1 MGKIASMDDWR
12 ALSRNLRERGLAFA
26 RFVWHRFVDEQCFA
40 AAGTLSFTTVFALVP
55 LTTAVFGVLAAFPVF
70 QQWSDAL
77 SDFVFANFVPASA
90 KAVQAWL
97 LDFAG
102 NAKRLTT
109 AGALALLVSALLMM
123 ASVEESF
130 NRIFRAPPRRRRLA
144 RFVVYWTVLT
154 LGPILIAASL
164 GLSSF
169 LLALPGLDVA
179 QHEWHLG
186 ERALRGLPYLVTWGA
201 LALAYLVVPN
211 APVRLRHA
219 AVGGLLASLLFE
231 ATKQGFTQYLAQAS
245 YEQVYGVLAAVP
257 IFLVWI
263 YLSWVVVLVGASITA
278 SLSAFRYV
286 PREQAVTPG
295 LEFAA
300 MLRVY
305 GRIATASRAGDPPT
319 RDALAAAE
327 PSLSDGQLDRFIA
340 ELSAARCIQRSEL
353 GTFSL
358 LRDPAGVTLGEL
370 FAGGPYRWPDAGEL
384 GRLRALARPDD
395 AALLAVV
402 ADGAAAQAAVL
413 ARPAGGVL
421 PA

>member
-1 MGKIASMDDWR
+1 MGKIAPMDDWG
-12 ALSRNLRERGLAFA
+12 ALSRNLRERALAFA

-90 KAVQAWL
+90 QAVQAWL

-102 NAKRLTT
+102 NAQRLTT

-130 NRIFRAPPRRRRLA
+130 NRIFRAPARKRRLA

-164 GLSSF
+164 GLSSY
-169 LLALPGLDVA
+169 LLALPGLDA
-179 QHEWHLG
+179 APDEWHLG
-186 ERALRGLPYLVTWGA
+186 ERALRMLPYLVTWGA

-211 APVRLRHA
+211 APVRFRHA
-219 AVGGLLASLLFE
+219 AIGGLLASLLFE
-231 ATKQGFTQYLAQAS
+231 ATKQGFAQYLAQAS

-286 PREQAVTPG
+286 PREHAVTPG

-300 MLRVY
+300 LLRVY
-305 GRIATASRAGDPPT
+305 GRIAAASRAGEPPT

-340 ELSAARCIQRSEL
+340 ELTLARCVHRSEL

-358 LRDPAGVTLGEL
+358 LRDPAGVALAEL
-370 FAGGPYRWPDAGEL
+370 FAGGPYRWPEDDEL
-384 GRLRALARPDD
+384 ARLRALSRPED
-395 AALLAVV
+395 AAVLALA
-402 ADGAAAQAAVL
+402 ADGAAAQGAVL
-413 ARPAGGVL
+413 ARPAASVL

>member
-1 MGKIASMDDWR
+1 MDDWR
-12 ALSRNLRERGLAFA
+12 ALSRNLRERALAFA
-26 RFVWHRFVDEQCFA
+26 RFVWHRFDDEQCFS

-55 LTTAVFGVLAAFPVF
+55 LTTAVFGILAAFPVF

-77 SDFVFANFVPASA
+77 SDFVFANFVPAAA
-90 KAVQAWL
+90 KAMQAYL

-102 NAKRLTT
+102 NAQRLTT
-109 AGALALLVSALLMM
+109 AGAIALLVSALLMM

-130 NRIFRAPPRRRRLA
+130 NRIFRAPARKRRLA

-164 GLSSF
+164 GVSSY
-169 LLALPGLDVA
+169 LLALPGLDGRA
-179 QHEWHLG
+179 DAWHLG
-186 ERALRGLPYLVTWGA
+186 ERLLRLLPYLVTWGA

-211 APVRLRHA
+211 APVRFRHA
-219 AVGGLLASLLFE
+219 AFGGLLASLLFE
-231 ATKQGFTQYLAQAS
+231 ATKQGFAQYLAQAS

-286 PREQAVTPG
+286 PRDQAVTPG
-295 LEFAA
+295 LEFGAL
-300 MLRVY
+300 LRIY
-305 GRIATASRAGDPPT
+305 GRIASASRAGEPPT
-319 RDALAAAE
+319 RNALAAAE
-327 PSLSDGQLDRFIA
+327 PALSDGQLDRFLA
-340 ELSAARCIQRSEL
+340 ELGHARCIHRSEL

-358 LRDPAGVTLGEL
+358 LRDPGGVPLAEL
-370 FAGGPYRWPDAGEL
+370 FAGGPYRWPDAAEQARAARGE
-384 GRLRALARPDD
+384 
-395 AALLAVV
+395 AAAPVVAVL

-413 ARPAGGVL
+413 ARPASSVL
-421 PA
+421 PG